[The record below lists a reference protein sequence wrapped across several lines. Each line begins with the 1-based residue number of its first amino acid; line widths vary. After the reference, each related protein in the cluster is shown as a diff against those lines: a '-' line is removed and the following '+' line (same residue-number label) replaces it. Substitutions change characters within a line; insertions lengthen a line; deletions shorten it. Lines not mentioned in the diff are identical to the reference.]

1 LSVWETVRI
10 ALRALRSN
18 KMRTALT
25 MLGMIIGVGAVIA
38 MVALGQG
45 AAKKM
50 REQWESMGTNLVSVR
65 PGGPSRHS
73 PGGPPG
79 GSQNQVLKAS
89 DADAISRKF
98 PETIAGVA
106 KVSRGSGDVKLG
118 NATTSTQLIGASPDY
133 ETVAKMA
140 VETGRFLNEE
150 EENQRS
156 RVAVVGRS
164 VVEKLTGDRL
174 ADMVGQDILVRRTR
188 FKVVGILKSRGT
200 GSFGQ
205 DQDDLIIVPC
215 STAMRRLFNRDY
227 LSEIAIQ
234 CRTEKDT
241 DQVIEQV
248 SSLLRERHKLKPPYP
263 DNDDFNVRSQAQILE
278 ASAASSQV
286 MTSLLGGVALVSL
299 LVGGIGIMN
308 IMLVSVTERTREI
321 GIRKAVG
328 ATNHN
333 ILQQFLVESLVIAVM
348 GGLMGIALGVTAVLV
363 IAHTLGWDA
372 IIQASSVVLSVV
384 VSAGVGLFFGIYP
397 AYRAANLN
405 PIEALRYE

>member
-18 KMRTALT
+18 KMRTILT

-65 PGGPSRHS
+65 PGGSSRRM

-79 GSQNQVLKAS
+79 GSQQKVLKP
-89 DADAISRKF
+89 ADAEAIARKF
-98 PETIAGVA
+98 TDTIAGVA
-106 KVSRGSGDVKLG
+106 QVSRGSGTVKMG
-118 NATTSTQLIGASPDY
+118 NATSSTSFIGASPDY
-133 ETVAKMA
+133 ETVAKMP
-140 VETGRFLNEE
+140 VEVGRFITAAEE
-150 EENQRS
+150 KS
-156 RVAVVGRS
+156 RERVVVVGRS
-164 VVEKLTGDRL
+164 VVEKLSGDRET
-174 ADMVGQDILVRRTR
+174 DMVGEEILVNRTR
-188 FKVVGILKSRGT
+188 FKIVGILKAKGT

-205 DQDDLIIVPC
+205 DQDDMIIVPC
-215 STAMRRLFNRDY
+215 STALRRIFNRDY
-227 LSEIAIQ
+227 LSEIDIQ

-248 SSLLRERHKLKPPYP
+248 SSLLRERHKLQAPFP

-333 ILQQFLVESLVIAVM
+333 VLQQFLVESLVIAVL
-348 GGLMGIALGVTAVLV
+348 GGVMGILLGVTSVLV

-372 IIQASSVVLSVV
+372 IIQASSVILSVV